1 MPQPPVSTDSPES
14 FDADEIY
21 RQLGI
26 FVVCFQYLESELAE
40 ICWLLTEPPFA
51 KGEREQLARLT
62 YGKLVRE
69 TRKRITA
76 LLKRRN
82 LDRPEFVTRAER
94 VLNECRE
101 LGYLRNRIVHSAFV
115 HLEAG
120 GELRGIMRS
129 NMRVQAAGESHDVEF
144 LTRESFDAPL
154 ASLAQTAFSLGQLHI
169 QLVHW
174 TPTGSSDQP

>member
-1 MPQPPVSTDSPES
+1 MPQPPVSTDPPGS

-26 FVVCFQYLESELAE
+26 FVVGFQYLESKLAE

-51 KGEREQLARLT
+51 EGEREQLARLP
-62 YGKLVRE
+62 YGKLVSE

-76 LLKRRN
+76 LLERRN
-82 LDRPEFVTRAER
+82 LNRPEFVRRAER

-129 NMRVQAAGESHDVEF
+129 NMRLHAAEGEAHDVEF
-144 LTRESFDAPL
+144 LTRESFDGPL

-174 TPTGSSDQP
+174 TPTG